1 VQHLAANRVRVR
13 RAWADRLRG
22 ALDQHPLQARVI
34 RKQAALRRGH
44 LPLRRLLDQTS
55 DVLFALKPC
64 WAMSPLMVS
73 QVLPAARLFDVVI
86 FDEASQIVPAD
97 AISSIMR
104 GHQIV
109 VAGDDRQLPPTN
121 FFRQVGDSD
130 EEPGED
136 DESLVSFG
144 AGFESVLDAL
154 RPLLPTWPLA
164 WHYRSR
170 DERLVAF
177 SNTRIYGGALT
188 TFPGVLRDD
197 CLRHVVVSQGPEPG
211 QEVSVTAEVEQVV
224 ELILDHART
233 RPRETLGVIALG
245 VRHAERIDAALRHA
259 LAGHP
264 DLEGFFAEDSA
275 EPFFVKNLERVQ
287 GDERDAIILSIGYG
301 KHRDGR
307 MRYQWG
313 PLLRDGGERR
323 LNVAATRA
331 RCRLT
336 LVSSFSSH
344 DVDPDRVTK
353 AGARMLADY
362 LEYAGSGGTA
372 VGAMK
377 GAGAVGGGELNPF
390 EADVR
395 DRLAACGITVVP
407 QYGVGGYRVDF
418 AATHPQDADRMV
430 LAIEADGASYRESG
444 SVRDRDRLRG
454 EHLQRL
460 GWNFH
465 RLWST
470 NWFADPQAE
479 VARVRDAFERAISA
493 ADPPDPEPAD
503 DPSAGT
509 PPAGTPPT
517 PGQELEVLR
526 PSAEVSRPAQGHG

>member
-1 VQHLAANRVRVR
+1 
-13 RAWADRLRG
+13 
-22 ALDQHPLQARVI
+22 
-34 RKQAALRRGH
+34 
-44 LPLRRLLDQTS
+44 
-55 DVLFALKPC
+55 
-64 WAMSPLMVS
+64 
-73 QVLPAARLFDVVI
+73 VVI
-86 FDEASQIVPAD
+86 FDEASQIIPAD
-97 AISSIMR
+97 AIPSIMR

-121 FFRQVGDSD
+121 FFRQIGEEGD
-130 EEPGED
+130 EAAD
-136 DESLVSFG
+136 DEDSLVSFG
-144 AGFESVLDAL
+144 AGFESVLEAL
-154 RPLLPTWPLA
+154 RPLLPTWPLN

-177 SNTRIYGGALT
+177 SNTHIYGGALT

-197 CLRHVVVSQGPEPG
+197 CLRHVVVAQGPEPG

-224 ELILDHART
+224 ELVLEHARV
-233 RPRETLGVIALG
+233 RPHESLGVIALG
-245 VRHAERIDAALRHA
+245 IKHADRIDTALRGA
-259 LAGHP
+259 LAAHP
-264 DLEGFFAEDSA
+264 RLEAFFAEDQA

-301 KHRDGR
+301 KHPDGR

-331 RCRLT
+331 KHRLT

-353 AGARMLADY
+353 AGARLLADY

-372 VGAMK
+372 MGASG
-377 GAGAVGGGELNPF
+377 GAELNPF

-418 AATHPQDADRMV
+418 AATHPEDEGRMV

-460 GWNFH
+460 GWRFH

-470 NWFADPQAE
+470 NWFQDPQAE
-479 VARVRDAFERAISA
+479 VARVRDAYDRAVSA
-493 ADPPDPEPAD
+493 TDPAPDEPPAEPPAAASPADPPAAAPQAAAPQAVTPQAVAPQAVAPQAVAPQAVAPQAAVPAAESTANTG
-503 DPSAGT
+503 PAETPAVRHAGE
-509 PPAGTPPT
+509 PPAALPSPSGAIAL
-517 PGQELEVLR
+517 PGPSGELDRRGLPEVR
-526 PSAEVSRPAQGHG
+526 RSGR